1 MSSILFD
8 NTINQNYILPNNSKQ
23 RAPAIIYLYVCMYVL
38 SMYVCMHVY
47 SENSNTIISY
57 NVSIRVL
64 SVTLA
69 VFTTYLMETY
79 DYFSNKNTI
88 NYCLQYL

>member
-1 MSSILFD
+1 M
-8 NTINQNYILPNNSKQ
+8 YV
-23 RAPAIIYLYVCMYVL
+23 RLYV
-38 SMYVCMHVY
+38 VCIY
-47 SENSNTIISY
+47 ACIRSKNRNTIISY

-88 NYCLQYL
+88 NYCL

>member
-1 MSSILFD
+1 
-8 NTINQNYILPNNSKQ
+8 
-23 RAPAIIYLYVCMYVL
+23 MYVR
-38 SMYVCMHVY
+38 MYVVCIY
-47 SENSNTIISY
+47 AYIRSKNRNTIISY

-88 NYCLQYL
+88 NYCL

>member
-1 MSSILFD
+1 
-8 NTINQNYILPNNSKQ
+8 
-23 RAPAIIYLYVCMYVL
+23 MYVR
-38 SMYVCMHVY
+38 MYVVCIY
-47 SENSNTIISY
+47 AYIRSKNCNTIISY

-88 NYCLQYL
+88 NYCL